1 MLNNVKAIKAIGIL
15 LNEQFSLLLNYSK
28 LENLWNIKKSNRLII

>member
-1 MLNNVKAIKAIGIL
+1 MLNNVKAIGVL